1 MKNTLQLISIQ
12 HELGMAIGL
21 DLRIKPMLSHF
32 AKVCIRRLGL
42 SSISFYSMSNVQSSD
57 MHSPVYLQ
65 DCHPLLVLPANA
77 PDLSATIRHYFAS
90 AFANESLPFVSY
102 FDASLDEYIIAY
114 QLEHVGFVF
123 LHRKND
129 ATESKILHLLS
140 PIFKRLA
147 VSCQASIEHE
157 LLLDE
162 MQARER
168 AETLIR
174 FQLYHDELTQLPNR
188 RMLMERLEQEI
199 AYCQQH
205 NQQGALLFIDLDRF
219 KSVNDTLGHAVG
231 DLLLQRV
238 ASILQ
243 SIVFGRD
250 LVSRLSGDE
259 FVLLL
264 GSYTYDSIEVCVNQV
279 LDKIRAAF
287 SVPLYAGE
295 HLLNVTPSIGVQI
308 FPMPGCDAQR
318 VMRNA
323 DAAMYIA
330 KSQGPNSAAFFDQSM
345 AEDIELRLLAEH
357 ELQKSVKT
365 MDDFSLHY
373 QPQYSLNGECI
384 GGEALLRWG
393 TQIDSIHSP
402 AVFIPIA
409 EKTGLML
416 EIGDWVLTQACQH
429 LKILEAR
436 GLPESFQQIAVNVSA
451 IQFNQPEFVE
461 KLVAIIHKT
470 NINPHYLELEL
481 TESSIIKNLA
491 ETVDKMK
498 RIRQLGIKIA
508 IDDFGTGY
516 SSLAYL
522 TQFPICTL
530 KIDQSFLRN
539 ITPHSHNSPIVET
552 IMWLG
557 KKLSLRLIAEGVE
570 TNQELNYLISKGCLY
585 FQGFY
590 FSRPITFENFKEQ
603 INKLPDNYASN

>member
-12 HELGMAIGL
+12 HELGMAIGH

-32 AKVCIRRLGL
+32 AKVCIKRLGL
-42 SSISFYSMSNVQSSD
+42 SSISFYSAAQIHTSAINEQ
-57 MHSPVYLQ
+57 VYLQ
-65 DCHPLLVLPANA
+65 ECSPLVSLPANTSE
-77 PDLSATIRHYFAS
+77 LSASAREYFS
-90 AFANESLPFVSY
+90 NCFRLSSDVFVQY
-102 FDASLDEYIIAY
+102 FDQENDEHIIGY
-114 QLEHVGFVF
+114 SLEHFGFVF
-123 LHRKND
+123 LYRKQDISETN
-129 ATESKILHLLS
+129 IVNLLS

-147 VSCQASIEHE
+147 ISCQASVEHE
-157 LLLDE
+157 LLLE
-162 MQARER
+162 EIQARER

-199 AYCQQH
+199 VYCQQH

-238 ASILQ
+238 ANILK

-287 SVPLYAGE
+287 SVALYAGE

-393 TQIDSIHSP
+393 TQIDSIRSP

-461 KLVAIIHKT
+461 KLVAIIQKT

-570 TNQELNYLISKGCLY
+570 TNQELNYLVSKGCLY

-590 FSRPITFENFKEQ
+590 FNRPLPFEQFKDQ
-603 INKLPDNYASN
+603 LKGLPKNSLSI

>member
-42 SSISFYSMSNVQSSD
+42 SSISFYSAVKINSSD
-57 MHSPVYLQ
+57 INSRVCLNE
-65 DCHPLLVLPANA
+65 CFPLLSLPANA
-77 PDLSATIRHYFAS
+77 PGLSTAARDYFTTALN
-90 AFANESLPFVSY
+90 AGTLPFIRY
-102 FDASLDEYIIAY
+102 FDAELNEYIICY
-114 QLEHVGFVF
+114 QLDHFGFVF
-123 LHRKND
+123 LRRKND
-129 ATESKILHLLS
+129 ATESNILNLLS

-157 LLLDE
+157 LLLEE
-162 MQARER
+162 MHARER

-199 AYCQQH
+199 IHCQQN

-219 KSVNDTLGHAVG
+219 KSVNDTLGHGVG

-238 ASILQ
+238 ASMLKEM
-243 SIVFGRD
+243 VFERD

-264 GSYTYDSIEVCVNQV
+264 GSHHYETIEACVNQV

-287 SVPLYAGE
+287 SSPLYAGE
-295 HLLNVTPSIGVQI
+295 HLLNITPSIGVQI
-308 FPMPGCDAQR
+308 FPMPACDAQR

-345 AEDIELRLLAEH
+345 ADDIELRLLAEH

-365 MDDFSLHY
+365 MEAFSLHY
-373 QPQYSLNGECI
+373 QPQYSLNGDCI

-393 TQIDSIHSP
+393 TPIESIRSP
-402 AVFIPIA
+402 GVFIPIA

-416 EIGDWVLTQACQH
+416 ELGDWVLTQACKH
-429 LKILEAR
+429 LKLLEIN
-436 GLPESFQQIAVNVSA
+436 GLPEGFQQIAVNVSA
-451 IQFNQPEFVE
+451 VQFNQPEFVE

-470 NINPHYLELEL
+470 QVNPQYLELEL

-491 ETVDKMK
+491 DTVDKMQK
-498 RIRQLGIKIA
+498 IRQLGIKIA

-539 ITPHSHNSPIVET
+539 ITSHSHNRAIIET

-557 KKLSLRLIAEGVE
+557 KKLGLRLIAEGVE

-585 FQGFY
+585 FQGYY
-590 FSRPITFENFKEQ
+590 FNRPLPFEHFKEQ
-603 INKLPDNYASN
+603 LKGLPKNALPG

>member
-32 AKVCIRRLGL
+32 AKVCIKRLGL
-42 SSISFYSMSNVQSSD
+42 SSISFYSAAEIHSSAINEQ
-57 MHSPVYLQ
+57 VYLQ
-65 DCHPLLVLPANA
+65 DCSPLVSLPANTPELSVA
-77 PDLSATIRHYFAS
+77 AQKYFSTAFMSTPDSFAR
-90 AFANESLPFVSY
+90 Y
-102 FDASLDEYIIAY
+102 FDQEIDEYIICY
-114 QLEHVGFVF
+114 RLEYFGFVF
-123 LHRKND
+123 LHRKQD
-129 ATESKILHLLS
+129 ASETNILNLLS

-147 VSCQASIEHE
+147 ISCQASVEHE
-157 LLLDE
+157 LLLEE
-162 MQARER
+162 MRARER

-219 KSVNDTLGHAVG
+219 KSVNDTLGHVVG

-238 ASILQ
+238 AGILK

-264 GSYTYDSIEVCVNQV
+264 GSYHYDTIEVCVNQV

-287 SVPLYAGE
+287 SAPLYAGD
-295 HLLNVTPSIGVQI
+295 HLLNITPSIGVQI

-345 AEDIELRLLAEH
+345 ANDIELRLLAEQ

-365 MDDFSLHY
+365 MEDFSLHY
-373 QPQYSLNGECI
+373 QPQYSLSGECI
-384 GGEALLRWG
+384 GGEALLRWA
-393 TQIDSIHSP
+393 TPIESIRSP
-402 AVFIPIA
+402 AIFIPIA

-416 EIGDWVLTQACQH
+416 DIGEWVLTQACQH
-429 LKILEAR
+429 LKMLETR

-451 IQFNQPEFVE
+451 IQFNHPEFVE
-461 KLVAIIHKT
+461 KLLAIIQKT
-470 NINPHYLELEL
+470 QINPQYLELEL
-481 TESSIIKNLA
+481 TESSIIKNLTD
-491 ETVDKMK
+491 TVHKMK

-539 ITPHSHNSPIVET
+539 ITPLSHNSPIVET

-557 KKLSLRLIAEGVE
+557 KKLGLRLIAEGVE
-570 TNQELNYLISKGCLY
+570 TNQELNYLIGKGCLY

-590 FSRPITFENFKEQ
+590 FNRPLPFEQFKEQ
-603 INKLPDNYASN
+603 IKDAPKNSLSI

>member
-1 MKNTLQLISIQ
+1 
-12 HELGMAIGL
+12 MAIGL

-42 SSISFYSMSNVQSSD
+42 SSISFCSAIKINTSDISST
-57 MHSPVYLQ
+57 VCLK
-65 DCHPLLVLPANA
+65 DCFPLLSLPGNA
-77 PDLSATIRHYFAS
+77 PELSNTAREYFTA
-90 AFANESLPFVSY
+90 AFACNTISFASY
-102 FDASLDEYIIAY
+102 FDAKLNEHIICY
-114 QLEHVGFVF
+114 QLEHFGFVF
-123 LHRKND
+123 LRRKND
-129 ATESKILHLLS
+129 ATESNILNLLA

-147 VSCQASIEHE
+147 VSCQASVEHE
-157 LLLDE
+157 LLLEE
-162 MQARER
+162 MDARER

-199 AYCQQH
+199 THCQQN

-238 ASILQ
+238 ASMLKEM
-243 SIVFGRD
+243 VFERD

-264 GSYTYDSIEVCVNQV
+264 GSHQYETIELCVNQV

-287 SVPLYAGE
+287 SLPLNAGE

-308 FPMPGCDAQR
+308 FPMPACDAQR

-345 AEDIELRLLAEH
+345 AADIELRLLAEH

-365 MDDFSLHY
+365 MKDFSLHY
-373 QPQYSLNGECI
+373 QPQYSLSGECI
-384 GGEALLRWG
+384 GGEALLRWA
-393 TQIDSIHSP
+393 TPIESIRSP
-402 AVFIPIA
+402 GVFIPIA

-429 LKILEAR
+429 LKLLETH
-436 GLPESFQQIAVNVSA
+436 GLPENFQQIAVNVSA
-451 IQFNQPEFVE
+451 IQFNQPDFVE
-461 KLVAIIHKT
+461 KLVALIHKT
-470 NINPHYLELEL
+470 QVNPRYLELEL
-481 TESSIIKNLA
+481 TESAIIKNLT
-491 ETVDKMK
+491 ETVNKMK

-530 KIDQSFLRN
+530 KIDQSFIRN
-539 ITPHSHNSPIVET
+539 ITTHNHNSAIVET

-585 FQGFY
+585 FQGYY
-590 FSRPITFENFKEQ
+590 FNRPLPFESFKEQ
-603 INKLPDNYASN
+603 LKGLPKNSLPD